1 MFDKLIE
8 SEPQGADFKT
18 RWRYFMV
25 SSLIVGVF
33 FVTAVVFSLYA
44 ADISLGSDNIYLN
57 TILAPV
63 ERPPAKP
70 EIEELRP
77 ERHTSVPDSPMPTR
91 QINMAR
97 VEESKFVP
105 DSISVVQNK
114 HLARPETD
122 RFKIDPRAGDSGPAH
137 YGGPARGTFGGST
150 GPAGTGL
157 ATTSFKTEAAD
168 PETPPVV
175 KPPPPVKRTVSDGVV
190 NGKATYLPVPIYSA
204 TARAVG
210 AAGKVDVQVT
220 IDEYGTVISA
230 KAVSG
235 NPLLRADAEKAAWRA
250 KFSPTYL
257 SKVPVKVTGVIVYN
271 FTR

>member
-8 SEPQGADFKT
+8 SEPQSADFKT

-33 FVTAVVFSLYA
+33 FATAVVFSLYA
-44 ADISLGSDNIYLN
+44 ADISLGSDNFVLN
-57 TILAPV
+57 TMLAPPDM
-63 ERPPAKP
+63 EPPTP
-70 EIEELRP
+70 EIEEPRP
-77 ERHTSVPDSPMPTR
+77 EKTAAPASDSPVPIRQFNMSRVDEPT
-91 QINMAR
+91 I
-97 VEESKFVP
+97 VP
-105 DSISVVQNK
+105 TTTSTAPVRA
-114 HLARPETD
+114 LARPKGYYEI
-122 RFKIDPRAGDSGPAH
+122 RNYDSNPTS
-137 YGGPARGTFGGST
+137 YGGPARAVSGDSS
-150 GPAGTGL
+150 GPASTGL
-157 ATTSFKTEAAD
+157 ATTSAKPEVSD
-168 PETPPVV
+168 PEPPPVV
-175 KPPPPVKRTVSDGVV
+175 KTPPPVNKTVSEGVI
-190 NGKATYLPVPIYSA
+190 NGKATYLPVPMYSA
-204 TARAVG
+204 AARAIG

-220 IDEYGTVISA
+220 IDENGKVISA